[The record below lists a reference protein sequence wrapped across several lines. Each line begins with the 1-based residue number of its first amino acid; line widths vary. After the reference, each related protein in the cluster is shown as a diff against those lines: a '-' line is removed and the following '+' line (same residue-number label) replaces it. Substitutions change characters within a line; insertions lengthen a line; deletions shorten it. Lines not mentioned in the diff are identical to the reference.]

1 MKIPLLLSFG
11 TLLTDI
17 WEVRPIVYKLF
28 FKYTVTN
35 TSWVWLLFSYLH
47 YYPPNLRCHHLSPGQ
62 CWDLLT
68 CIPAPILVN
77 YISQPSFS
85 SFSTPRLLL
94 PQCLCSLLGIVFL
107 PLLPNYPYLIAFL
120 LQLNHNFFR
129 ELQFFLICQS
139 RSGNHIPYGTPTFPS
154 QCLSQFIEI
163 QLSDQINSCLIHWTK
178 NSMKVMMESLL
189 FKDLSLVP
197 VTVPCTQ

>member
-1 MKIPLLLSFG
+1 MFAS
-11 TLLTDI
+11 
-17 WEVRPIVYKLF
+17 
-28 FKYTVTN
+28 
-35 TSWVWLLFSYLH
+35 TSVSLH
-47 YYPPNLRCHHLSPGQ
+47 
-62 CWDLLT
+62 
-68 CIPAPILVN
+68 I
-77 YISQPSFS
+77 
-85 SFSTPRLLL
+85 
-94 PQCLCSLLGIVFL
+94 LCSLLGIVFL

-139 RSGNHIPYGTPTFPS
+139 RSGNHIPYGTSTFPS

-178 NSMKVMMESLL
+178 NSMKVTMESLL

-197 VTVPCTQ
+197 VTVPSVHSRCFLKSGMFSNSR